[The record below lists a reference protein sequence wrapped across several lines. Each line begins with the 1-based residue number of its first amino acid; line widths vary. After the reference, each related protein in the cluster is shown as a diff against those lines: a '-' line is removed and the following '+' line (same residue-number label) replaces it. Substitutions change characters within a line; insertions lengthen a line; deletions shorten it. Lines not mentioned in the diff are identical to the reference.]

1 MRDIV
6 DIIRNEIVANINNH
20 VKVISVVGENAELIE
35 VKLCSLKWLKI
46 GMPVISGV
54 NAFVVTAIDY
64 TTKEVTM
71 SKTTPSSTLVRRDLV
86 DIKTPTFVH
95 GTRIIANSE
104 WKAITNNSDQ
114 RLPLIWL
121 YESIVEDENKLDSPI
136 ESMPNLRLFFLD
148 WYNPSGSLVNENMNP
163 DPEKQIRRQTVVPM
177 LGLKDEFIRVINERI
192 DIDINSNFYRK
203 TISIFADE
211 KEINNETVVKFI
223 LDENLGGVEIRP
235 TLTVYKG
242 VECC

>member
-6 DIIRNEIVANINNH
+6 DIIRNEIVASINNQ
-20 VKVISVVGENAELIE
+20 VKVISVVGENTNFIT

-46 GMPVISGV
+46 GMPVISGL

-64 TTKEVTM
+64 DTKEVAL

-121 YESIVEDENKLDSPI
+121 YESIDEDEKDENSSI
-136 ESMPNLRLFFLD
+136 ESEPRLKVFFLD
-148 WYNPSGSLVNENMNP
+148 WYNPSGSLVNENSNP
-163 DPEKQIRRQTVVPM
+163 NPEKQIRKQTVIPM
-177 LGLKDEFIRVINERI
+177 LGLKDEFIRVINERV
-192 DIDINSNFYRK
+192 DIRINSGFYKR

-211 KEINNETVVKFI
+211 KEINNDTVVEFI